1 MTRMPTG
8 PHTFLV
14 LWKAARAVER
24 RAQESIANTGLGQT
38 DFAILEA
45 LLHKGVLP
53 VNALGRKV
61 LLTSGSITSAVDRLE
76 ARGLVG
82 RSDDPSDR
90 RVRRVALTA
99 AGRRVI
105 APAFERHA
113 RELDEV
119 VSVLTRAERA
129 TLVDLL
135 RKLGRGAEGTLD
147 EMEEAV

>member
-1 MTRMPTG
+1 MTRVPTG

-45 LLHKGVLP
+45 LLHKGALP

-76 ARGLVG
+76 ARGLVA
-82 RSDDPSDR
+82 RSDDPGDR
-90 RVRRVALTA
+90 RVRRVALTP

-105 APAFERHA
+105 APAFARHA
-113 RELDEV
+113 EELDEV

-135 RKLGRGAEGTLD
+135 RRLGRGAEGTLD
-147 EMEEAV
+147 EPEEAT

>member
-1 MTRMPTG
+1 MTRTPTG

-14 LWKAARAVER
+14 LWKAARALER

-45 LLHKGVLP
+45 LLHKGALP

-76 ARGLVG
+76 ARGLVA

-105 APAFERHA
+105 APAFDRHA
-113 RELDEV
+113 AELDEV
-119 VSVLTRAERA
+119 VSVLTRAERT

-147 EMEEAV
+147 ELEEAV